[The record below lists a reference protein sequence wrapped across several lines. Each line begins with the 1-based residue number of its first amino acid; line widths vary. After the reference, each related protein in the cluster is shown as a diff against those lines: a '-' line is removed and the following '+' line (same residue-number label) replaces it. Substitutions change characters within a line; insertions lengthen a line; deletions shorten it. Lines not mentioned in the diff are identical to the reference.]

1 MQANNHQQK
10 LNIYVSSLKKQLSIP
25 HLNFLDFEGN

>member
-10 LNIYVSSLKKQLSIP
+10 LNIYVSNHKKQLL
-25 HLNFLDFEGN
+25 HFNFLDFEGN

>member
-10 LNIYVSSLKKQLSIP
+10 LNIYVSILKKQLP
-25 HLNFLDFEGN
+25 HFNFLDFEGN